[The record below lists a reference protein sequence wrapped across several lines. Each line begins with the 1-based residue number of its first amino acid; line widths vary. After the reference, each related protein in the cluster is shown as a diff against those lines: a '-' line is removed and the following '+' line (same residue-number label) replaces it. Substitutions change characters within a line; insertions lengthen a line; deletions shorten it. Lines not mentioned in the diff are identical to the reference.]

1 MIEMPDVNILF
12 AMSNEAHPHYE
23 VASDWYEQTKL
34 IGWAL
39 CPLTVSGLFRVAGR
53 PGSSGFLNF
62 QEIADFLEGLIQN
75 NLQTYSFWSDEVS
88 LFDAKLFDLAKLQ
101 GYRQI
106 TDLHLLGIALLNGGT
121 LVTLDTGIPQ
131 TLNAIRRPAP
141 HLLRV
146 LGVP

>member
-1 MIEMPDVNILF
+1 MIQMPGINVLL
-12 AMSNEAHPHYE
+12 AMSDVAHVHHDICRAWFRQ
-23 VASDWYEQTKL
+23 ASPL
-34 IGWAL
+34 GWAL

-53 PGSSGFLNF
+53 PGGSGFSNF

-75 NLQTYSFWSDEVS
+75 NLRTYSFWSDAVS
-88 LFDAKLFDLAKLQ
+88 LFDAKLFDLEKLQ

-131 TLNAIRRPAP
+131 TLNAIRRPTP
-141 HLLRV
+141 HLLR
-146 LGVP
+146 GH